1 MSTNAVETF
10 KSIFSSENTIRK
22 AAEQKLNDQKNVPF
36 NDALNFFLEGIKDSD
51 SKVSQLAALMF
62 KKTFL
67 DDDRFLASID
77 KSTAENLV
85 NNIFYPLVN
94 VDKDWK
100 FLERIAEN
108 IAKLYTVADL
118 KNSLSQIVTL
128 FGNDNAIIRQFAIF
142 LLDSTADLNL
152 IKEELIQISLEDFKA
167 LFAKGLEDSDA
178 KVRIL
183 TLKATTTMLTTIKNK
198 ILVLEF
204 SSLSKTIIGSLV
216 YCLQNDEDGTK
227 SKSCLETLNLLTEI
241 HPKLWKNDLENFLE
255 VICEILSSSQI
266 PKLIKQSTFQIIL
279 SFSKSTPAYIR
290 KSSAFK
296 DKFIP
301 ILMFLLKDLDNV
313 NDLES
318 WTQLSEDN
326 DNDFEELHY
335 AAREGIELFAQDLG
349 SKYFLDLVN
358 PYISKFLQ
366 SNDWLEVHAAFVSVA
381 WLAEPCSK
389 QFKSDLVNLLK

>member
-1 MSTNAVETF
+1 MTTNAVETF
-10 KSIFSSENTIRK
+10 KAVLSSDNNIRK
-22 AAEQKLNDQKNVPF
+22 AAEQRLNDQKNIPF
-36 NDALNFFLEGIKDSD
+36 NDALNFFLEGIKDGD

-67 DDDRFLASID
+67 DDERFLTSID

-94 VDKDWK
+94 TEKDWK

-118 KNSLSQIVTL
+118 KNSLSQIVSL
-128 FGNDNAIIRQFAIF
+128 FGNENAIIRQFAIF

-152 IKEELIQISLEDFKA
+152 IKEELIQISLDDFKA

-183 TLKATTTMLTTIKNK
+183 TLKATTTMLSTIKNK
-198 ILVLEF
+198 TLVLEF

-241 HPKLWKNDLENFLE
+241 HPKLWKNDLESFLE
-255 VICEILSSSQI
+255 VICEILNSSQI
-266 PKLIKQSTFQIIL
+266 PKVIKQSTFQIIL

-290 KSSAFK
+290 KSAAFK

-301 ILMFLLKDLDNV
+301 ILMYLLKDLDNV
-313 NDLES
+313 NDLEA
-318 WTQLSEDN
+318 WTQLTEEN
-326 DNDFEELHY
+326 DNDFEEMHY

-381 WLAEPCSK
+381 WLAEACSK